1 MTKKEAFIKIVEEEI
16 FNNTQYNYTSFYGED
31 FTLAKEFFEDLKS
44 NKDKS
49 KSAITENGAKILI
62 LMQNNREKYNNVF
75 KAKDIAEE
83 LFVSSRSVSGS
94 MRKLISDGFVEKIG
108 QDPVTYAITEKGIT
122 ADVAGM
128 VELKD

>member
-1 MTKKEAFIKIVEEEI
+1 MTKKEAFIKVIEKFFGNPEYQYDYDNDEE
-16 FNNTQYNYTSFYGED
+16 FD
-31 FTLAKEFFEDLKS
+31 LAKEFFEDLKS

-108 QDPVTYAITEKGIT
+108 QDPVTYAIAEKGIT